1 MGQYWCSCIYV
12 GNRRVTLKRATLLP
26 ITRLSRDAPT
36 AVRQMVKL
44 TNVSKG
50 NELWGYIMCW
60 SHTLTGLR
68 ICWKTLSNKGMYWY
82 DSLPTKPKAWCK
94 FAFLY
99 AGRLPFCALLR
110 FFYKSEIAI
119 AFFLDEGHFP
129 EYSGIRSYLLIMG
142 NRGKMRE
149 SGKAEQLIS
158 IKDTIGP
165 FIG

>member
-1 MGQYWCSCIYV
+1 MGLYWCSYIYV
-12 GNRRVTLKRATLLP
+12 GNRRVTLRRATLLP

-60 SHTLTGLR
+60 SHTLHGLR

-82 DSLPTKPKAWCK
+82 GSLFTKAKAWWE
-94 FAFLY
+94 FAFLH
-99 AGRLPFCALLR
+99 AVGLPFCARLR

-119 AFFLDEGHFP
+119 AFFLDEGHYRK
-129 EYSGIRSYLLIMG
+129 YSGIRPYLLMRG

-149 SGKAEQLIS
+149 SGKAEQLSS